1 MTDRIFQDVMTIA
14 TAIIGLAI
22 IAVIV
27 SKSQHRERHHSG
39 RGALGNVI
47 KEAVS
52 PVSGA
57 GGLMSSLSSGSGG
70 F

>member
-14 TAIIGLAI
+14 TAVIGLAI

-27 SKSQHRERHHSG
+27 SKQANTANVITQAG
-39 RGALGNVI
+39 GALGNVI

-57 GGLMSSLSSGSGG
+57 GGLMSSLSSG
-70 F
+70 